1 MTIDEIIDR
10 KIKERV
16 EEALAPIRPLILRL
30 LNDQETPVENLVDA
44 VKVARMLGLDV
55 ATGKARDAAR
65 QRVYY
70 LTRIG
75 LPYVR
80 TGKKQKSFNPAA
92 VRKWI
97 AAGGLEEKGSEGG
110 RNS

>member
-10 KIKERV
+10 KIKEQV
-16 EEALAPIRPLILRL
+16 DEALAPIRPLIVRL
-30 LNDQETPVENLVDA
+30 LNSQETPIENLIDA
-44 VKVARMLGLDV
+44 LEVALMLGEAV
-55 ATGKARDAAR
+55 STEEAKKRAR
-65 QRVYY
+65 QKVYY
-70 LTRIG
+70 LARIG

-80 TGKKQKSFNPAA
+80 TGRKRMRFNPAA

-97 AAGGLEEKGSEGG
+97 AAGGLEKKSSEGG